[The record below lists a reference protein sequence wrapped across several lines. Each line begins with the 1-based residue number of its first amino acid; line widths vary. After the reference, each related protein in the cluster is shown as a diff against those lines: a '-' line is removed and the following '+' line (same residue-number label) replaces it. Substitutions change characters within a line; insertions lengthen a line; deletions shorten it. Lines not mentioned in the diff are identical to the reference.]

1 MSVAKIMTRE
11 VLMIGMDDTLEKMH
25 KIFQKHKF
33 HHLLVVEEDELVGVI
48 SDRDLLKEM
57 SPFLNTISEDYRD
70 RDTMK
75 KKAHQI
81 MTRKAISVDG
91 STPIEDAAKILLKK
105 RISCLPVLTPEGE
118 VEGILS
124 WKDLLRF
131 YVDEAARQ
139 AKGI

>member
-11 VLMIGMDDTLEKMH
+11 VLMIGMDDTLETMLEV
-25 KIFQKHKF
+25 FQKHKF
-33 HHLLVVEEDELVGVI
+33 HHLLVVEDNELVGVI

-57 SPFLNTISEDYRD
+57 SPFLNTLSEERRD
-70 RDTMK
+70 KETLM

-91 STPIEDAAKILLKK
+91 STSIEDAAKILLQKS
-105 RISCLPVLTPEGE
+105 ISCLPVLAPEGE
-118 VEGILS
+118 IEGILS

-131 YVDEAARQ
+131 YVEQTVR
-139 AKGI
+139 